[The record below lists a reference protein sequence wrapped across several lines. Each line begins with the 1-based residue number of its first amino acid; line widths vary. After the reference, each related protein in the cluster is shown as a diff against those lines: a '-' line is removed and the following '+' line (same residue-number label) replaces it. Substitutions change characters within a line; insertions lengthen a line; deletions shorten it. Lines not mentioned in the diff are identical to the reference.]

1 MSKSRAY
8 IVGISGGSA
17 SGKTYFLRKLLDHFH
32 KNEISVISQDNYY
45 IPRHEQ
51 PKDENGVSNF
61 DTLKSIDFDSY
72 IGDIRLLRQGL
83 PVERKEYT
91 FNNNVQGKASDI
103 FRQLGA
109 EITCSVHFRRKDYLK
124 SKGYHHN
131 LDSSYYNQA
140 INLVL
145 KKYPM
150 AKFLV
155 FSDDIEWCKK
165 NLPQKMIAIDTT
177 AEGEDSMFIDMCIM
191 SKCKIHIIANS
202 SFSWWGAFLS
212 RSAAVIAPRKWFGP
226 RGPKDWQSV
235 YVTGWITL

>member
-32 KNEISVISQDNYY
+32 ENEICIVSQDNYY

-91 FNNNVQGKASDI
+91 FNNPGAIPKILQFNPAPVIIVEGIFVLYFKQLSDLLDLKI
-103 FRQLGA
+103 FIDAKDHIKLKRRIIRDKEERGYDLDDVLYRYEKHVVPTYEKYIEPFKSSCDLIIPNNFHMNNA
-109 EITCSVHFRRKDYLK
+109 LEVLITFLK
-124 SKGYHHN
+124 TK
-131 LDSSYYNQA
+131 
-140 INLVL
+140 V
-145 KKYPM
+145 
-150 AKFLV
+150 
-155 FSDDIEWCKK
+155 SDK
-165 NLPQKMIAIDTT
+165 NL
-177 AEGEDSMFIDMCIM
+177 S
-191 SKCKIHIIANS
+191 HIS
-202 SFSWWGAFLS
+202 
-212 RSAAVIAPRKWFGP
+212 
-226 RGPKDWQSV
+226 
-235 YVTGWITL
+235 